1 MKRFNLPSCLRGKIS
16 EENYNKWL
24 HKEVNRI
31 YKDLKELGC
40 KGFISLEKLLEI
52 AHQTVKK
59 ARGKVWILC
68 TPTVAEALEPAWDKI
83 FTEQEE
89 SSPDVPVL
97 VLNQDPELLRR
108 ICSEKVKDELLSA
121 VVEIAFSSGSFLTLR
136 MKEAVLIPKSWLK
149 RKLTVEEVRE
159 LYFTEPESKDLEELE
174 EKIKE
179 GYEIWEFES
188 PPDTW
193 KNLCGCAGICLVK
206 DSKVENVFIIKLN

>member
-1 MKRFNLPSCLRGKIS
+1 
-16 EENYNKWL
+16 
-24 HKEVNRI
+24 
-31 YKDLKELGC
+31 
-40 KGFISLEKLLEI
+40 LEKLLEI

-68 TPTVAEALEPAWDKI
+68 TPTVAEALEPAWDKV

-89 SSPDVPVL
+89 NSPDVPVL
-97 VLNQDPELLRR
+97 VLNQDPELLIR

-136 MKEAVLIPKSWLK
+136 MKEAISIPESWLK
-149 RKLTVEEVRE
+149 RKLTVEEARK
-159 LYFTEPESKDLEELE
+159 LYFTELESKNLEELE

-193 KNLCGCAGICLVK
+193 KNLCGCAGVCLVK
-206 DSKVENVFIIKLN
+206 SGIITKIALVKKN